1 MVLAS
6 HTARGLSFKT
16 GRRGRQVL
24 FSLVRLRIADA
35 RILVLLDDSHAI
47 SWLEKFQLPVDDV
60 VHDNLWA
67 RLEGDIWYVR
77 QL

>member
-24 FSLVRLRIADA
+24 FSLVRLRIGDVW
-35 RILVLLDDSHAI
+35 IWVLLDDSHAI
-47 SWLEKFQLPVDDV
+47 ARLEKFQLPVDDV
-60 VHDNLWA
+60 VHDNLRA